1 MLPLWISVV
10 LLTQLAFAQTRP
22 PVPSAADELATARQD
37 IQRGQAAKA
46 IAILEKLNQMTPT
59 IEGVAHD
66 LGLIC
71 YRNNKLV
78 EARQA
83 FSKAI
88 QDDPADQESVQML
101 GLTLYRMGQ
110 PAAAIPYLERVGQ
123 WTPNS
128 EADANYV
135 LGLCYLN
142 AQRYDD
148 ARKSF
153 AAQYGLPAESG
164 AAHLLLGNML
174 MNANLPELA
183 ASEARKALQ
192 SSPGLPLAHFM
203 LGEVALYKSAID
215 EAVTE
220 FEAERALNP
229 DYSPV
234 YDRLGDAYIHIGK
247 YDEAQQALMKAI
259 SLDTSRTGPF
269 ILMGKVLLRRND
281 PQSAMLYLK
290 HATKMDPGNYITH
303 TLLGQAYRAMGQEND
318 AKQEFDTAAK
328 LQAAGELKLQSPE

>member
-1 MLPLWISVV
+1 MRLLSISIILVTQTAFTQTNPL
-10 LLTQLAFAQTRP
+10 
-22 PVPSAADELATARQD
+22 VPSVADELATARQD
-37 IQRGQAAKA
+37 IQLGKTTEAV
-46 IAILEKLNQMTPT
+46 AILEKLNQITPSVK
-59 IEGVAHD
+59 GVAHD
-66 LGLIC
+66 LGLTF
-71 YRNNKLV
+71 YRNSKLV
-78 EARQA
+78 EAQKA
-83 FSKAI
+83 FLKAI
-88 QDDPADQESVQML
+88 QDDSADEESVQML

-110 PAAAIPYLERVGQ
+110 PAAAIPYLERVRQ

-135 LGLCYLN
+135 LGLCYMN

-148 ARKSF
+148 ARKAF
-153 AAQYGLPAESG
+153 AAQYGLPADSG
-164 AAHLLLGNML
+164 AAHLLLGNVL

-192 SSPGLPLAHFM
+192 LTPSLPMAHFM
-203 LGEVALYKSAID
+203 LGEVALYKSAVD

-220 FEAERALNP
+220 FEAERSLNP

-234 YDRLGDAYIHIGK
+234 YDRLGDAYIHIEK
-247 YDEAQQALMKAI
+247 YQEAQQALMKAI

-290 HATKMDPGNYITH
+290 HAVKMDSGNYITH
-303 TLLGQAYRAMGQEND
+303 TLLGQAYRALGRED
-318 AKQEFDTAAK
+318 EAKQEFDAAAK